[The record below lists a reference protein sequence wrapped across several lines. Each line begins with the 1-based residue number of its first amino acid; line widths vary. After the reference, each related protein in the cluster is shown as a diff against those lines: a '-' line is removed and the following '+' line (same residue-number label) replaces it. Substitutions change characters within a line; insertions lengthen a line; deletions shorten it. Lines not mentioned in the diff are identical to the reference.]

1 MRTRL
6 FLGMLWCLGTMAYA
20 QDFKFNKA
28 FAYDANSE
36 RGQSIYTAYKKAY
49 EKSIADLVAKRNAIL
64 NEINQEGTAISKV
77 TDGEK
82 EIKKIESEIRE
93 LSTSLKTLNNTEDFK
108 KKTFH
113 AFFGSPESDAFFNVM
128 YSEERSVINFLN
140 NSGFNLGSKSGSVY
154 TELASGNMSTVRL
167 SLGTMVSNSAQ
178 EDVQEAKEEE
188 AFQRLST
195 SGGNTVLTLEYPLL
209 YWSTKD
215 NQYNL
220 ISRFIGKAT
229 ADFPAFGTQ
238 TSDFAGS
245 LLAAVDVY
253 VDASTSN
260 GDIRLY
266 ANVNL
271 SRIYGTEVYKENL
284 GLDNANFNF
293 GKITTGVVIKN
304 KFNLSAMFKTF
315 SSEDSLENRNVII
328 GGAFIF

>member
-6 FLGMLWCLGTMAYA
+6 FLLVFWCIGFSTNA

-28 FAYDANSE
+28 FAYASDTPQGTSV
-36 RGQSIYTAYKKAY
+36 YTAYKKAY
-49 EKSIADLVAKRNAIL
+49 QNAIDKLIAKRNAIIA
-64 NEINQEGTAISKV
+64 EINQDGAAISKV

-82 EIKKIESEIRE
+82 EIKKIETEITE
-93 LSTSLKTLNNTEDFK
+93 IYTSLKTLNNTQEFK

-154 TELASGNMSTVRL
+154 TELASGNMSTVRI

-178 EDVQEAKEEE
+178 EDPLEAKEEE

-195 SGGNTVLTLEYPLL
+195 SGGNTVLTMEYPLL
-209 YWSTKD
+209 YWSTTN

-220 ISRFIGKAT
+220 ISRFIGKGT

-245 LLAAVDVY
+245 LMAAIDVY

-266 ANVNL
+266 G
-271 SRIYGTEVYKENL
+271 S
-284 GLDNANFNF
+284 FNS
-293 GKITTGVVIKN
+293 
-304 KFNLSAMFKTF
+304 LCTF
-315 SSEDSLENRNVII
+315 SICYCNW
-328 GGAFIF
+328 